1 MAVDLNVWRNQ
12 IKQAVDAIADEK
24 FQRRAWFG
32 IGPEETGPDEDI
44 CQFLGNAAIEDF
56 LNRNDTGLNDRQTD
70 AGRHLVKLMHQLL
83 TRTPTHIDPSELID
97 DPEWKK
103 IREAASQFSA
113 LLATGTARNG
123 DRQT

>member
-1 MAVDLNVWRNQ
+1 
-12 IKQAVDAIADEK
+12 
-24 FQRRAWFG
+24 
-32 IGPEETGPDEDI
+32 
-44 CQFLGNAAIEDF
+44 
-56 LNRNDTGLNDRQTD
+56 
-70 AGRHLVKLMHQLL
+70 MHQLL